1 MWMVRVVGS
10 PCGPSGGRYGPWT
23 ETSQFSDG
31 SRTARSHHYV
41 NGPSR
46 PDHPVG
52 DPQIRTARKFKS
64 FRAVHGRSG
73 RPCAWLT
80 IRMSDGQPGTRKS
93 RIPRL
98 MVRKVVRS
106 AGPLILTTHTPSG
119 ELGSTSNDTS
129 TRHSD
134 ISRIFP
140 FVTFRIG
147 TRLKRTSQ
155 ILVGFVIFVG
165 FRNESLK
172 QAKY

>member
-80 IRMSDGQPGTRKS
+80 IRMPDGQPGIRKS

-129 TRHSD
+129 TRHSVD
-134 ISRIFP
+134 YPIMPLPRPVAEKLRKSDHVLALI
-140 FVTFRIG
+140 VCW
-147 TRLKRTSQ
+147 
-155 ILVGFVIFVG
+155 LVANYVP
-165 FRNESLK
+165 S
-172 QAKY
+172 

>member
-1 MWMVRVVGS
+1 MVRVVGS

-80 IRMSDGQPGTRKS
+80 IRMPDGQPGIRKS

-129 TRHSD
+129 TRHSVGLSK
-134 ISRIFP
+134 ILS
-140 FVTFRIG
+140 
-147 TRLKRTSQ
+147 KRTRRFSSPSTY
-155 ILVGFVIFVG
+155 FYKRETYFPCAP
-165 FRNESLK
+165 LK
-172 QAKY
+172 MLSHYVFSRL

>member
-80 IRMSDGQPGTRKS
+80 IRMPDGQPGIRKS

-129 TRHSD
+129 TRHSEVTHVHLWVCPG
-134 ISRIFP
+134 ITWGVILAIFC
-140 FVTFRIG
+140 R
-147 TRLKRTSQ
+147 
-155 ILVGFVIFVG
+155 
-165 FRNESLK
+165 
-172 QAKY
+172 

>member
-80 IRMSDGQPGTRKS
+80 IRMSDGQPGIRKS

-134 ISRIFP
+134 NALPLRALHTYHRPQGADAGGQRDTNRDSCVWGRRRLSR
-140 FVTFRIG
+140 
-147 TRLKRTSQ
+147 
-155 ILVGFVIFVG
+155 
-165 FRNESLK
+165 
-172 QAKY
+172 